1 MSPDQLVT
9 RRQALAGMGTIAG
22 AGLLVACGSTS
33 SSDTERAPDGGLPR
47 RGGTLRVGALGK
59 RSAVERDPH
68 NVQANDSDY
77 LISCLVYEALT
88 VPGPKPVTAR
98 LMASW
103 EPSADLRRWRFKI
116 AEGAAFHDG
125 SPVTADDVVWSLR
138 RLRGLP
144 NGDFRLPGIDAGGI
158 RKASQR
164 SIVIATDRP
173 NAEVPMAVRLQSF
186 VFKEGERRPGRGPGS
201 GPFKLVSYDD
211 GDAMLARH
219 PHWHGGT
226 VPLDR
231 IEVRL
236 FTDGGALTTAVLG
249 GQVDLA
255 TNVGPVAARLAARDE
270 DLRIVRRP
278 DDTAMPIVMRVADG
292 PFADPRVREAVR
304 LTVDRPKLV
313 RGALNGY
320 GTVANDILGT
330 GDPLYLGDELSQR
343 GRDLD
348 AARALLRDASFDLS
362 RSYELFTAADTPGL
376 LQSATLF
383 ATQMKDVGMKV
394 KVVRQDSAA
403 FYDDTWLKA
412 PLYTIYWG
420 TNDSVLFFVGR
431 TMTSNAVHNETGLK
445 DAQIDRLYRRAIG
458 DPDDKRRAEAVR
470 ELQRLQHEQGGY
482 VVWGMADGVDIARKT
497 VLGLPRTGGYGRMF
511 IEKSGFAA

>member
-1 MSPDQLVT
+1 VVT

-22 AGLLVACGSTS
+22 GLLAACGGA
-33 SSDTERAPDGGLPR
+33 SDSATERAPDEAAVR
-47 RGGTLRVGALGK
+47 RGGTLRVGALGQ
-59 RSAVERDPH
+59 RSAIERDPH
-68 NVQANDSDY
+68 KVQANDSDY

-88 VPGPKPVTAR
+88 VPGREPATAR
-98 LMASW
+98 LMSRW
-103 EPSADLRRWRFKI
+103 EPSADLRRWRFEI
-116 AEGAAFHDG
+116 ADGASFHDG

-144 NGDFRLPGIDAGGI
+144 NGEFRLPGIDANAI
-158 RKASQR
+158 RKDSPR
-164 SIVIATDRP
+164 SIVIATDGA

-186 VFKEGERRPGRGPGS
+186 VFRDGERRPGRGPGS

-211 GDAMLARH
+211 GDAVLARH
-219 PHWHGGT
+219 ADWHGGT

-236 FTDGGALTTAVLG
+236 FADGEALTTAVLG

-255 TNVGPVAARLAARDE
+255 ANVGPLAARLAARDE

-278 DDTAMPIVMRVADG
+278 NDMALPVVMRVADG
-292 PFADPRVREAVR
+292 PFADPRVRQAIR
-304 LTVDRPKLV
+304 LTVDRPKLI
-313 RGALNGY
+313 RGAVNGY

-330 GDPLYLGDELSQR
+330 GDPLYLGDDVGQR
-343 GRDLD
+343 ARDLD
-348 AARALLRDASFDLS
+348 QARALLRNASFDLS
-362 RSYELFTAADTPGL
+362 RSYELFTTADTPGL
-376 LQSATLF
+376 VESATLF
-383 ATQMKDVGMKV
+383 ATQCKDAGVNI

-403 FYDDTWLKA
+403 FYDKTWLKA
-412 PLYTIYWG
+412 PLYTTYWG

-431 TMTSNAVHNETGLK
+431 TMTSKATQNETGWK
-445 DAQIDRLYRRAIG
+445 DRRIDGLYRRAIG
-458 DPDDKRRAEAVR
+458 DPSEERRAEAVR
-470 ELQRLQHEQGGY
+470 DLQRLQYDSGGY

-497 VLGLPRTGGYGRMF
+497 VVGLPRTGGYGRMF

>member
-1 MSPDQLVT
+1 MVT
-9 RRQALAGMGTIAG
+9 RRQALVGMGTIAG
-22 AGLLVACGSTS
+22 GGLLAACGGASKS
-33 SSDTERAPDGGLPR
+33 ATERAPDEGAPR

-59 RSAVERDPH
+59 RSATERDPH
-68 NVQANDSDY
+68 KVQANDSDY

-88 VPGPKPVTAR
+88 VPGLKPVTAR
-98 LMASW
+98 LMSRW
-103 EPSADLRRWRFKI
+103 ELSADLRRWRFEI
-116 AEGAAFHDG
+116 ADGASFHDG
-125 SPVTADDVVWSLR
+125 PPVTADDVVWSLR

-144 NGDFRLPGIDAGGI
+144 NGEFRLPGIDANGI
-158 RKASQR
+158 RKDARR
-164 SIVIATDRP
+164 SIVIATDGP

-186 VFKEGERRPGRGPGS
+186 VFKDGESRPGRGPGS

-211 GDAMLARH
+211 GDAVLARH

-236 FTDGGALTTAVLG
+236 FADGEALTTAVLG

-255 TNVGPVAARLAARDE
+255 ANVGPVAARLAARDD

-278 DDTAMPIVMRVADG
+278 NDMAMPIVMRVADG
-292 PFADPRVREAVR
+292 PFADPRVRQAVR

-320 GTVANDILGT
+320 GSVANDILGT
-330 GDPLYLGDELSQR
+330 GDPLYVGDDLGQR
-343 GRDLD
+343 ARDLD
-348 AARALLRDASFDLS
+348 AARGLLRDASFDLS
-362 RSYELFTAADTPGL
+362 RSYQLFTAADTPGL
-376 LQSATLF
+376 IESATLF
-383 ATQMKDVGMKV
+383 ATQMKDVGMDV

-403 FYDDTWLKA
+403 FYDNTWLKA

-431 TMTSNAVHNETGLK
+431 TMTSSAVQNETGLK
-445 DAQIDRLYRRAIG
+445 DRQIDRLYRRAIS
-458 DPDDKRRAEAVR
+458 DPDDKRRADAVQD
-470 ELQRLQHEQGGY
+470 LQRLQHEEGGY